1 MTWLETWVGVLLG
14 LVLFVQ
20 VGRDALRQTSAPT
33 PEELS
38 GRGVT
43 RTLLRGSGPVPTWM
57 VGALV
62 LLTLG
67 PRLVVLLV

>member
-1 MTWLETWVGVLLG
+1 VTWLETWIGVLLG

-20 VGRDALRQTSAPT
+20 VGRDALRQTTAPA
-33 PEELS
+33 PEDLS
-38 GRGVT
+38 GGVT

-57 VGALV
+57 LGALV